1 MSLAKEK
8 SDILR
13 DKSTHERVKELQKG
27 YKSHNLG
34 NVFLFKSVEYVVLNF
49 FCSYTKN
56 THTNSQKLFC
66 WLIYNIANCLL
77 GSKAFTDLLRIVRNL
92 MGSQEPGINKEA
104 RNEKPVANWSLQ
116 VLFKANFYHVSPTL
130 CCPVGM

>member
-1 MSLAKEK
+1 MSLAKEKK

-34 NVFLFKSVEYVVLNF
+34 NVLLFKSVESFILNF

-56 THTNSQKLFC
+56 THTQTLK
-66 WLIYNIANCLL
+66 NC
-77 GSKAFTDLLRIVRNL
+77 SADSSTTWPF
-92 MGSQEPGINKEA
+92 
-104 RNEKPVANWSLQ
+104 
-116 VLFKANFYHVSPTL
+116 VS
-130 CCPVGM
+130 

>member
-13 DKSTHERVKELQKG
+13 DKSTHERVTELQKG

-66 WLIYNIANCLL
+66 
-77 GSKAFTDLLRIVRNL
+77 
-92 MGSQEPGINKEA
+92 
-104 RNEKPVANWSLQ
+104 
-116 VLFKANFYHVSPTL
+116 
-130 CCPVGM
+130 